1 MEFKKEHLMVVLGA
15 LAALGGLATFFTYME
30 SRKSRKT
37 QNEIADLDK
46 QIKSLQLKQLVA

>member
-46 QIKSLQLKQLVA
+46 QIKSLQLKQLAA

>member
-30 SRKSRKT
+30 SRKNRKT

-46 QIKSLQLKQLVA
+46 QIKSLQLKQLAA